1 MDGEAC
7 RATQF
12 ADAGS
17 QARHVSPVI
26 ATIAA
31 GGQPSEQIQT
41 LRAGGLRMS
50 GAWQEFEAESRDSSR
65 RLLVLGAVLAVA
77 VLAALRYCGG
87 AEHRESAVPPSEP
100 VMLERRPEVTFQLED
115 QGSATAVAPVPPRA
129 AQSLG
134 GGSQRYVGV
143 YECVVNGQRVV
154 SDHPCGAD
162 AQVRTLVV
170 DQPDPRDV
178 ARQQQ
183 RTRAAQAGSGAAPRV
198 AAPARSSVPSQI
210 PQVAP
215 VASPN
220 AAACGAIDQA
230 IANLN
235 ARMRAGY
242 TSAEGEWLRADWHDL
257 QKRREELRCGR
268 R

>member
-1 MDGEAC
+1 
-7 RATQF
+7 
-12 ADAGS
+12 
-17 QARHVSPVI
+17 
-26 ATIAA
+26 
-31 GGQPSEQIQT
+31 
-41 LRAGGLRMS
+41 MS

-65 RLLVLGAVLAVA
+65 RLLVLAAVIAVA
-77 VLAALRYCGG
+77 VLAALRYFG
-87 AEHRESAVPPSEP
+87 AEPDESVEAASEP
-100 VMLERRPEVTFQLED
+100 VLLTPTPEVVYNIDQLTSPEE
-115 QGSATAVAPVPPRA
+115 APPPPVTAQRPQAGN
-129 AQSLG
+129 QS
-134 GGSQRYVGV
+134 YVGV
-143 YECVVNGQRVV
+143 YECLVNGQRVV

-170 DQPDPRDV
+170 DRPDPRDV

-183 RTRAAQAGSGAAPRV
+183 RTWAAQAGSGPAPRV
-198 AAPARSSVPSQI
+198 AAPARSAAPSQV

-220 AAACGAIDQA
+220 EAACEAIDQA

-242 TSAEGEWLRADWHDL
+242 TSAQGEWLRAEWHDL

>member
-1 MDGEAC
+1 
-7 RATQF
+7 
-12 ADAGS
+12 
-17 QARHVSPVI
+17 
-26 ATIAA
+26 
-31 GGQPSEQIQT
+31 
-41 LRAGGLRMS
+41 MS

-115 QGSATAVAPVPPRA
+115 QGLATADAPLPPRA
-129 AQSLG
+129 AQSLRSG
-134 GGSQRYVGV
+134 TQSYVGV
-143 YECVVNGQRVV
+143 YECMVNGQRVV

-162 AQVRTLVV
+162 AQARTLVV
-170 DQPDPRDV
+170 DRPDPRDV

-183 RTRAAQAGSGAAPRV
+183 RTWAAQAGSPPQV
-198 AAPARSSVPSQI
+198 KPPARSSVRS
-210 PQVAP
+210 P
-215 VASPN
+215 VVTESLPN
-220 AAACGAIDQA
+220 QTACHAIDQA
-230 IANLN
+230 IADLN

-242 TSAEGEWLRADWHDL
+242 TSQEGEWLRARWHDL
-257 QKRREELRCGR
+257 QKQREALDCGR